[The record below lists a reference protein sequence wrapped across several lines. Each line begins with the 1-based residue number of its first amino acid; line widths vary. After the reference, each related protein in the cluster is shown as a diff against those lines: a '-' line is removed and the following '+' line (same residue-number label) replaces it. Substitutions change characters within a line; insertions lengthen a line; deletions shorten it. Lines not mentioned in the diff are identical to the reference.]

1 MGYILYFSH
10 GILDSEASEETCEK
24 KLKRERKM
32 QFIKENSRKIMSVT
46 VKIMT
51 ILYLFVIATVGT
63 AESIVPD
70 KITVTEEQINNASV
84 NVDGIVGSTT
94 EADAKLFG
102 VVPVKK
108 VEIEVIPQSRL
119 IPCGNVF
126 GVKFFTKGVIVIKL
140 SDIETSEGAISPARI
155 AGLETGDII
164 QSVNGEEINTAEQ
177 MAAII
182 EKNKGKEIDV
192 RYLREENEY
201 STVITPV
208 LSLSDRKYKT
218 GIWVRDSTA
227 GIGTMTYY
235 NPSTGEFAGLGH
247 GICDIDTGK
256 LMPLLKGNVVDVE
269 ITDIIKG
276 RSGSPG
282 ELKGSF
288 DTVKRGDVI
297 KNTEHGVYGLIDSQ
311 DYITSETVEIGLSN
325 EVVTGKA
332 EIMCELDET
341 GVKKYE
347 IEITKIKNYDKEGK
361 NFLISV
367 TDEELIEKTGGIVQ
381 GMSGSPIIQNGKI
394 VGAVTHVLVNSP
406 TKGYGI
412 FIENMLAQSS
422 VE

>member
-46 VKIMT
+46 VKVMT

-84 NVDGIVGSTT
+84 NVDGIVESTT

-140 SDIETSEGAISPARI
+140 SDIETSEGAMSPAKI

-177 MAAII
+177 MASII

-282 ELKGSF
+282 ELKGTF
-288 DTVKRGDVI
+288 DTVKRGDVV

-311 DYITSETVEIGLSN
+311 DYITSEPLEIGLGN

-332 EIMCELDET
+332 EIMCELDGT
-341 GVKKYE
+341 GVNKYE
-347 IEITKIKNYDKEGK
+347 IEITKIKNNDREGK

-367 TDEELIEKTGGIVQ
+367 TDEKLIEKTGGIVQ

-412 FIENMLAQSS
+412 FIENMLAQSPA
-422 VE
+422 E

>member
-1 MGYILYFSH
+1 
-10 GILDSEASEETCEK
+10 
-24 KLKRERKM
+24 M

-46 VKIMT
+46 VKVMT

-84 NVDGIVGSTT
+84 NVDGIVESTT

-140 SDIETSEGAISPARI
+140 SDIETSEGAMSPAKI

-177 MAAII
+177 MASII

-282 ELKGSF
+282 ELKGTF
-288 DTVKRGDVI
+288 DTVKRGDVV

-311 DYITSETVEIGLSN
+311 DYITSEPLEIGLGN

-332 EIMCELDET
+332 EIMCELDGT
-341 GVKKYE
+341 GVNKYE
-347 IEITKIKNYDKEGK
+347 IEITKIKNNDREGK

-367 TDEELIEKTGGIVQ
+367 TDEKLIEKTGGIVQ

-412 FIENMLAQSS
+412 FIENMLAQSPA
-422 VE
+422 E